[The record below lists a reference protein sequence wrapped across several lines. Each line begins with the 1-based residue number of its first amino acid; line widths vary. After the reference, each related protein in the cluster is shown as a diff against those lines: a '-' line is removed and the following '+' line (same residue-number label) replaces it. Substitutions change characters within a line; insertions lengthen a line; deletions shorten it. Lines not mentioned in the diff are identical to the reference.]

1 MAAPSLQDGIDQAG
15 SPVRL
20 LWKPGSP
27 PWTPELIEP
36 EYAGWRQEQAA
47 WHEGV
52 SLADLSHHMSDTFIE
67 GPDAAP

>member
-1 MAAPSLQDGIDQAG
+1 MAAPSLQDGIDQTG

-47 WHEGV
+47 WHE
-52 SLADLSHHMSDTFIE
+52 A
-67 GPDAAP
+67 